1 MKRNNGLRKHGRSL
15 ASDRRDTPTPTLA
28 KAAMRARG
36 MAKIVFV
43 TIAVSQALS
52 AAFAGTVRAIGYDA
66 DPAVLLGF
74 NFVSCALVSFWLQAD
89 AQRAYRDALAS
100 GRLKRQAPRAGAA
113 HTVPAGCPKRWLVIL
128 HIELNPHLL
137 DDAR

>member
-1 MKRNNGLRKHGRSL
+1 MKRNSGLRKHGRSL
-15 ASDRRDTPTPTLA
+15 HRAD
-28 KAAMRARG
+28 AMRERPHSRRLPWARG

-52 AAFAGTVRAIGYDA
+52 AAFAGLARAIGYDA
-66 DPAVLLGF
+66 DPTVLLGF
-74 NFVSCALVSFWLQAD
+74 NFISCALVSFWLQSD
-89 AQRAYRDALAS
+89 AQRAYRDALSS

-113 HTVPAGCPKRWLVIL
+113 HTVPADCPKRWLVIL